1 MLLLCALVVGS
12 ASVWAAD
19 VTFTVN
25 VETSNTTTLTKNGIS
40 LTASSG
46 IFSRSDN
53 YRIYS
58 GATLTVSSEVGNI
71 SKIVFTY
78 SQNTLTLKS
87 GENGSISNDTWTGN
101 TSSVVF
107 NTSGGQVRLTKVVVT
122 YTPSAPSINSEDVNI
137 AADVLSGNI
146 SYSITNPDGST
157 LTATKKSGD
166 WLTVGAV
173 DAENG
178 KVAFTATENTD
189 TENSR
194 EAVVTLTYGDATK
207 DVTITQAAAVAKYA
221 VTFSAPSNGT
231 LVVKNGE
238 EPIASGTE
246 VSDGTVLTIVATPA
260 NEDYRL
266 TKWEYNA
273 ANAGWNDGEGTTY
286 EVTSAVAFRA
296 SFEEIVRHT
305 ITYNVNGS
313 TTSVL
318 VEDGEPI
325 SFAAPE
331 SGIPAGYSFLG
342 WVVEANK
349 IDTPTDS
356 DPSANYVTSA
366 TSTTDIIYYAVLA
379 KIVSYTTESW
389 EEAALTSM
397 TTTDVFVISNGT
409 YAMNNDQGGSNPPT
423 PVSITVANRK
433 ITSEVADSL
442 KWKVSGNATDGYTFY
457 PSGDATHWLY
467 CNTTTSSGSN
477 NNIRVGTGNRK
488 LWKINNNDYL
498 CTKDN
503 YTTRYLSIY
512 NNQDFRGYTNTDNAF
527 VPKFYKYIAPVPT
540 YGGYCTSVKEEITIT
555 SVGWATYYSDNA
567 LDFTGITALT
577 AYTASKDGDAVIFT
591 QVTGAVP
598 AHTGLLVSGVTTNI
612 PVVTTGTGTSLLEG
626 VTVDTPMDANTIFV
640 LKKGSKG
647 LGFYKNNNNFTVRAH
662 SAYLPADAV
671 AGAREFIW
679 FFDETA
685 GISSMHN
692 SQCIMHNE
700 VYDLQGRRVNSRF
713 SIHNSQLKK
722 GLYIVNGKK
731 VIK

>member
-1 MLLLCALVVGS
+1 MWV
-12 ASVWAAD
+12 
-19 VTFTVN
+19 
-25 VETSNTTTLTKNGIS
+25 
-40 LTASSG
+40 
-46 IFSRSDN
+46 
-53 YRIYS
+53 
-58 GATLTVSSEVGNI
+58 
-71 SKIVFTY
+71 
-78 SQNTLTLKS
+78 
-87 GENGSISNDTWTGN
+87 
-101 TSSVVF
+101 

-122 YTPSAPSINSEDVNI
+122 YTPSAPSINAEDVNI
-137 AADVLSGNI
+137 AGDVLAGNI

-157 LTATKKSGD
+157 LTATKKSGE

-173 DAENG
+173 DADNG

-194 EAVVTLTYGDATK
+194 VAVVTLTYGEATK

-221 VTFSAPSNGT
+221 VTFSTPSNGT

-238 EPIASGTE
+238 ETITSGTE
-246 VSDGTVLTIVATPA
+246 VSDGTILTIVTTPA

-273 ANAGWNDGEGTTY
+273 AGAGWNDGVGSTY
-286 EVTSAVAFRA
+286 EVTSAVEFRA

-305 ITYNVNGS
+305 ITYSVNGS

-331 SGIPAGYSFLG
+331 TGVPAGYTFLG

-366 TSTTDIIYYAVLA
+366 TSTSDITYFAVLA
-379 KIVSYTTESW
+379 KVVSSTPESW
-389 EEAALTSM
+389 EEATLSSM
-397 TTTDVFVISNGT
+397 TASDVFVISNGT
-409 YAMNNDQGGSNPPT
+409 YAMNNDNGANNAPT
-423 PVSITVANRK
+423 TNSITVAESK
-433 ITSEVADSL
+433 ITSEVADNL
-442 KWKVSGNATDGYTFY
+442 KWKVTGNATEGYTFY

-467 CNTTTSSGSN
+467 CNTSTGSGSN

-488 LWKINNNDYL
+488 IWIIKTINDNNYL
-498 CTKDN
+498 CTKDDN
-503 YTTRYLSIY
+503 ATRYLSIY

-540 YGGYCTSVKEEITIT
+540 YGGYCTSVKEEIAIS

-567 LDFTGITALT
+567 LDFTGITALA
-577 AYTASKDGDAVIFT
+577 AYTASKDGDAVKFT
-591 QVTGAVP
+591 QVIGAVP

-626 VTVDTPMDANTIFV
+626 VTVDTPKDANTIFV

-647 LGFYKNNNNFTVRAH
+647 LGFYKNNNDFTVRAH

-700 VYDLQGRRVNSRF
+700 VYDLQGRRVA
-713 SIHNSQLKK
+713 QPTK